1 MLRALSNGGHLP
13 MEAVLIAAREGWRP
27 MTSAGKAETV
37 TPAGPPGRH
46 HLTTFRLTMIT
57 MSIIVGVQL
66 APEVAAEGM
75 GVVFYVMLA
84 FFLFAI
90 PAGLAV
96 SQMVT
101 NDRRPGGI
109 YSWTREALGDRWGF
123 LAIWLQWAQAV
134 LVMPALLG
142 VSGASAIY
150 AFSAGASGSRYFLA
164 GFIVT
169 VFWLATLLNLRGMK
183 VSSRIS
189 TIGVIFGVAIPAALI
204 IGLGVAWLLTGR
216 QEQISFGFAH
226 AIPDLTT
233 ANGLSFVTVSFFL
246 YVGTEI
252 PAAHI
257 REVDDPRRSY
267 PVAIFSSVVAR
278 AAIMICAALAVA
290 AMVPVG
296 NLSFT
301 AGLMQALEGALDDF
315 HFSWLV
321 PIVGVMVAVGVFAQ
335 ASSMMAGPSRAIAAS
350 GRSGDL
356 PPRLQVWNSHGMP
369 TSILIL
375 QGVVATVLAGLFLV
389 FDPSDAF
396 FLLNQLAGQLY
407 MTMYIVLFVTAIAL
421 QRQRAP
427 AEGSFRIP
435 GGRGG
440 TWVVG
445 LVGAG
450 GAAFAVV
457 TGFFP
462 PSRYS
467 GAAELG
473 YYVFLVLTLLIFL
486 AAPFALYHWRRPSW
500 RDGQDGGEDAGSHD
514 QG

>member
-1 MLRALSNGGHLP
+1 MASAGNSDPDMSAQSAGGH
-13 MEAVLIAAREGWRP
+13 R
-27 MTSAGKAETV
+27 
-37 TPAGPPGRH
+37 
-46 HLTTFRLTMIT
+46 LTTFRLTMIT

-84 FFLFAI
+84 FLLFAI

-101 NDRRPGGI
+101 NDPRPGGI
-109 YSWTREALGDRWGF
+109 YSWAGEALGDRWGF

-150 AFSAGASGSRYFLA
+150 AFSPAASSDRYFLA

-169 VFWLATLLNLRGMK
+169 VFWLATLLNLRGMRI
-183 VSSRIS
+183 SSRIS
-189 TIGVIFGVAIPAALI
+189 TIGVIFGVAIPVVLI
-204 IGLGVAWLLTGR
+204 IGLGVAWLVTGR
-216 QEQISFGFAH
+216 QEQVTYSFAD
-226 AIPDLTT
+226 AIPDLST
-233 ANGLSFVTVSFFL
+233 ANGLSFITVSFFL

-257 REVDDPRRSY
+257 REVDNPLRSY
-267 PVAIFSSVVAR
+267 PVAIFSSVTAR
-278 AAIMICAALAVA
+278 AVIMICAALAVA
-290 AMVPVG
+290 TMVSVD

-301 AGLMQALEGALDDF
+301 AGLMQALESALDDF
-315 HFSWLV
+315 HFGWLV
-321 PIVGVMVAVGVFAQ
+321 PIVGVTVAVGVFAQ

-356 PPRLQVWNSHGMP
+356 PPRLQSWNRHNMP
-369 TSILIL
+369 TSILVL
-375 QGVVATVLAGLFLV
+375 QGAVATVLAGLFLL

-407 MTMYIVLFVTAIAL
+407 MTMYIVLFITAVVL
-421 QRQRAP
+421 YRRGTP
-427 AEGSFRIP
+427 ADGSFRIP
-435 GGRGG
+435 GGRTG
-440 TWVVG
+440 TWIVG
-445 LVGAG
+445 FVGAI
-450 GAAFAVV
+450 GAVFAVV

-462 PSRYS
+462 PSRYA

-473 YYVFLVLTLLIFL
+473 YYVFLVVTLLVFL
-486 AAPFALYHWRRPSW
+486 VAPFALYHWRRPDWLDESG
-500 RDGQDGGEDAGSHD
+500 DTSDAGAGDSAA
-514 QG
+514 